1 MTIRSPKKLRGKP
14 SLAPLIDVV
23 FLLLIFFLLTSTLIT
38 SDRYEVELPPAANG
52 RDENNEVVVV
62 LVNRNGRYAVNN
74 QSVPLERMLPTLEAA
89 LEGAVRREVTIK
101 ADGRATA
108 RDVVAVMQIATEAG
122 VVELGV
128 AADPVAE

>member
-1 MTIRSPKKLRGKP
+1 MMIRAPRKLRGKP

-38 SDRYEVELPPAANG
+38 SDRYEVELPPAAHG
-52 RDENNEVVVV
+52 QDENDNAVVI
-62 LVNRNGRYAVNN
+62 LVNQSGRYAVNN
-74 QSVPLERMLPTLEAA
+74 QSVPLEGLLPALEAA
-89 LEGAVRREVTIK
+89 LEGASRREVTIK

-108 RDVVAVMQIATEAG
+108 KDVVAVMQIATEAG
-122 VVELGV
+122 VEELGV